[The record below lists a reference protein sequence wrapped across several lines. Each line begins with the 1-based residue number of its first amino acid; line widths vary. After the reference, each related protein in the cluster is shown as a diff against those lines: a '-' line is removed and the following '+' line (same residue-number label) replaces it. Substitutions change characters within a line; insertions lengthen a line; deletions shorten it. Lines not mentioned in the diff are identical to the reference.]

1 MVVDLGIYLL
11 VKVFIQFISA
21 FILLCSFSTLAFTPT
36 ASQIEQ
42 FKKLPKAQQEALAK
56 QYGVDVST
64 ITGTN
69 QSNNE
74 NNTEQKSTVG
84 ERAGARER
92 AANR

>member
-1 MVVDLGIYLL
+1 M
-11 VKVFIQFISA
+11 KVFTQFISA

-56 QYGVDVST
+56 QYGVDIST

-69 QSNNE
+69 QSNNQ
-74 NNTEQKSTVG
+74 NNTEQQNSIG
-84 ERAGARER
+84 
-92 AANR
+92 